1 MADLTK
7 EYFDKQ
13 LKNLATKQ
21 DIGKLDKKI
30 DKLEIELKSFVEIHV
45 EEKID
50 VLARAVNT
58 GFEDVIKRLDFRE
71 RVEELERKMSKMEK
85 ALNLRL

>member
-7 EYFDKQ
+7 EYFDKTI
-13 LKNLATKQ
+13 K
-21 DIGKLDKKI
+21 D
-30 DKLEIELKSFVEIHV
+30 LEVDLKSYIK
-45 EEKID
+45 EENEE
-50 VLARAVNT
+50 LARMVNT

>member
-7 EYFDKQ
+7 EYFDKTIKD
-13 LKNLATKQ
+13 LKV
-21 DIGKLDKKI
+21 D
-30 DKLEIELKSFVEIHV
+30 LKSYIK
-45 EEKID
+45 EENEE
-50 VLARAVNT
+50 LARMVNT

>member
-13 LKNLATKQ
+13 LNSQTKE
-21 DIGKLDKKI
+21 IKLYVD
-30 DKLEIELKSFVEIHV
+30 
-45 EEKID
+45 EKID
-50 VLARAVNT
+50 DLAVTVNK

-85 ALNLRL
+85 APNLQL

>member
-7 EYFDKQ
+7 EYFDKTIKD
-13 LKNLATKQ
+13 LTAHT
-21 DIGKLDKKI
+21 DKKTNSLKI
-30 DKLEIELKSFVEIHV
+30 YLETHI

-50 VLARAVNT
+50 ELAIAVNK
-58 GFEDVIKRLDFRE
+58 GFEDVIKRLDVRE
-71 RVEELERKMSKMEK
+71 RLEELERKMGKMEK